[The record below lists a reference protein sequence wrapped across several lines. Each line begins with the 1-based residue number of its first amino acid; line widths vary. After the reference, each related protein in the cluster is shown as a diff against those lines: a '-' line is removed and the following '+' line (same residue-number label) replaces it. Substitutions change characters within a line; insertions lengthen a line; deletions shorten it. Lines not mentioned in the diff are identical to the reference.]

1 MDSSS
6 DINTAVRLMKEE
18 LNTIGQAVG
27 QLQGQVNELNAR
39 LSICQLLL
47 PRLQASSATPV
58 VPPSDPA
65 RREGTNPSIT
75 TPTESEK
82 DLAQRREMEKRS
94 LDFSIY

>member
-18 LNTIGQAVG
+18 LKI
-27 QLQGQVNELNAR
+27 QLDKPLASSRAKSMNSTLD
-39 LSICQLLL
+39 CQLLL

-65 RREGTNPSIT
+65 RREGTDPLIT

>member
-1 MDSSS
+1 
-6 DINTAVRLMKEE
+6 MKEE
-18 LNTIGQAVG
+18 LII
-27 QLQGQVNELNAR
+27 QLNKPLASSRAKSMNST
-39 LSICQLLL
+39 LDCQLLL

-65 RREGTNPSIT
+65 RREGMIT